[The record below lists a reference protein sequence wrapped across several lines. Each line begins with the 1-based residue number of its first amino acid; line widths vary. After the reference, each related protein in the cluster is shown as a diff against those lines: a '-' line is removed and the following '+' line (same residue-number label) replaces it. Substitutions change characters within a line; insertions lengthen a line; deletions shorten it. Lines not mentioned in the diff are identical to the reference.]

1 MVVIEGVESRADLV
15 AAMGHLVEDMTK
27 LRRRGHEGKHLS
39 CFHCDRLAM
48 LHANLDAVLTSHETA
63 V

>member
-1 MVVIEGVESRADLV
+1 MVVIEGVETRDDLV
-15 AAMGHLVEDMTK
+15 RAMLNLSEDAGK

>member
-1 MVVIEGVESRADLV
+1 
-15 AAMGHLVEDMTK
+15 MGHLSEDLSM

-39 CFHCDRLAM
+39 CFHCDRM
-48 LHANLDAVLTSHETA
+48 VELHKNLNVLITSYETT